1 MIWMVALALAADP
14 VLLAQQ
20 RAATLVEAGDAE
32 AALDALRPLFERYD
46 QETRL
51 ALQVGWL
58 ALELEDHGLAERA
71 FARAVDLSGGSM
83 DARLGLGWTL
93 FHTGRFDE
101 ARAQLEALEGV
112 DDERVGE
119 LAAALDA
126 TAAEDR
132 VTAELLGFLGAPGQA
147 IALGGGGSV
156 GWTRTGSRVAG
167 GLKAV
172 GMGWVPRSQA
182 VNGGTS
188 ASGVARYGTGGNSGQ
203 GKGYGDQQQNGNG
216 YGGGDGG
223 AGAPSLSGNSPWAG
237 GAGTSPSADLAL
249 WGHLGAGTARWGVE
263 GVAAV
268 LGQTRPIPL
277 GFVAGAVGR
286 LSPAG
291 DMVVEASVT
300 RPRGDSSL
308 VGRVAA
314 SWWLPVGVFALKPGA
329 SLQGLDPAAQL
340 TAWWVPER
348 GAVWLGG
355 RYGPQGYRTDLQLRA
370 TTSWPEPSTVQLWGG
385 ARVGRL
391 AGRWLSLGYLADGF
405 DTDTTLDWAHSVTLS
420 LSSPVAP

>member
-1 MIWMVALALAADP
+1 MIWMVAFALAADP

-20 RAATLVEAGDAE
+20 RAATRVEEGDSQ

-58 ALELEDHGLAERA
+58 ALELEDYGLSERA

-93 FHTGRFDE
+93 FRTGRFDE

-119 LAAALDA
+119 LAAALEA
-126 TAAEDR
+126 TTAEDR
-132 VTAELLGFLGAPGQA
+132 VTAELLGFGGAPGQA

-172 GMGWVPRSQA
+172 GMGWVPRPQA
-182 VNGGTS
+182 LNGGTS
-188 ASGVARYGTGGNSGQ
+188 ASEVARYGPGSGGQ
-203 GKGYGDQQQNGNG
+203 GKGYGDQQRNGN
-216 YGGGDGG
+216 GDGG

-249 WGHLGAGTARWGVE
+249 WGHLGAGAARWGVE

-268 LGQTRPIPL
+268 LGQTRPIPV
-277 GFVAGAVGR
+277 GFVAGVVGR
-286 LSPAG
+286 VSPAG
-291 DMVVEASVT
+291 DLVAEASVT
-300 RPRGDSSL
+300 RPRGDSSF

-314 SWWLPVGVFALKPGA
+314 SWWLPIRTFALRPGA

-355 RYGPQGYRTDLQLRA
+355 RYGPQSYRTDLQLRA

-391 AGRWLSLGYLADGF
+391 AGRWFSLGYLADGF
-405 DTDTTLDWAHSVTLS
+405 PTEASLDWAHSVTLS
-420 LSSPVAP
+420 LSSPVAR